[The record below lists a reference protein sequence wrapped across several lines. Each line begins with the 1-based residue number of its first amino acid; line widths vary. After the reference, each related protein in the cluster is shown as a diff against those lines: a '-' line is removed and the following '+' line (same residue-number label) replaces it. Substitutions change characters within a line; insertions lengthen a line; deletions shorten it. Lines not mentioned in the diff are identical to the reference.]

1 MRKIPIGDDSKLARM
16 GLTRA
21 VSPSRPGW
29 EIVEASDAA
38 DALDVIRRG
47 DIDVAL
53 VDFNMRGSD
62 GLTLIATIREVYR
75 VMPIAMV
82 LANIQEQIIR
92 RSRELDA
99 AFVPKPV
106 TDEDL
111 GSFLSGAM
119 LRLNKVDQ

>member
-1 MRKIPIGDDSKLARM
+1 
-16 GLTRA
+16 
-21 VSPSRPGW
+21 
-29 EIVEASDAA
+29 
-38 DALDVIRRG
+38 VIRRG